1 MAIER
6 LYEDDDYVI
15 VNKPYDMYINSDD
28 ENERVSLNINYLKNF
43 RIILEIQKFVL
54 FFEVMFFL

>member
-28 ENERVSLNINYLKNF
+28 ENERVSLKSNH
-43 RIILEIQKFVL
+43 
-54 FFEVMFFL
+54 